1 MNGDSVGILRSIQTG
16 ITDDSIECRY
26 RVSYMLDIEGKIRK
40 GIGVKIRE
48 RKELQKKIEKTEREI
63 RKFEGMIE
71 RVERKKK

>member
-1 MNGDSVGILRSIQTG
+1 
-16 ITDDSIECRY
+16 
-26 RVSYMLDIEGKIRK
+26 MLDIEGKIRK